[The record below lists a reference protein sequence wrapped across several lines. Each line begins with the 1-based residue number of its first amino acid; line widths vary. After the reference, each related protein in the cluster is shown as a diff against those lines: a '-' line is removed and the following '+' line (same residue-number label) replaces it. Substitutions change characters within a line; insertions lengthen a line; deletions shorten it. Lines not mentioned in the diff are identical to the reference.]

1 MEIMEEVESEREY
14 DGYYYSLGEAL
25 SIVVLGSLCGLKNVS
40 QIHQWAESERTREWL
55 KEKFAIER
63 IPCYYWLLSV
73 LKMVKPESL
82 NQCLSQWVR
91 QMLPEEREGLTLAVD
106 GKTVRSTEGK
116 KGYQRPLHIISAQLS
131 ELGVTLASK
140 SVDGKSNEIPAVQE
154 LLQQMDIAGCLVVA
168 DALNC
173 QRETAK
179 VIVSGK
185 GDYLLSVKENQ
196 PSLMQDIRDYV
207 QDEALRGGMSAQ
219 SIREKSRE
227 RIEKMTAFVTQD
239 ITAKGPMGSSCL
251 YRSDSYGISNKGGQ
265 ELAMALLYFQ
275 PTAFCAEP
283 ASPCPDGMGRGIHA
297 LAAGC
302 SL

>member
-1 MEIMEEVESEREY
+1 MDFMEEVESERRY

-63 IPCYYWLLSV
+63 IPCCYWLLSL

-82 NQCLSQWVR
+82 NRSLSRWVR

-106 GKTVRSTEGK
+106 GKTVRSTDGK
-116 KGYQRPLHIISAQLS
+116 KGYQQPLHIISAQLS

-140 SVDGKSNEIPAVQE
+140 SAEGKSNEIPAVQE
-154 LLQQMDIAGCLVVA
+154 LLQQMDIEGCLVVA

-207 QDEALRGGMSAQ
+207 QDDDLRGGMSAQ
-219 SIREKSRE
+219 SIREKNRD
-227 RIEKMTAFVTQD
+227 RIEKRTAFVMRD
-239 ITAKGPMGSSCL
+239 IEWLPQKP
-251 YRSDSYGISNKGGQ
+251 
-265 ELAMALLYFQ
+265 
-275 PTAFCAEP
+275 
-283 ASPCPDGMGRGIHA
+283 
-297 LAAGC
+297 
-302 SL
+302 

>member
-1 MEIMEEVESEREY
+1 MKAERLLEYMEEVESEREY

-25 SIVVLGSLCGLKNVS
+25 TIVVLGSLCGLKNVS

-63 IPCYYWLLSV
+63 IPCYYWLLSL

-131 ELGVTLASK
+131 ELGMTLASK

-154 LLQQMDIAGCLVVA
+154 LFPAKATICSASRRINLLLCRISGIMFRTRLCEAACLRKA
-168 DALNC
+168 FGRKAASESK
-173 QRETAK
+173 R
-179 VIVSGK
+179 GR
-185 GDYLLSVKENQ
+185 LLSRRI
-196 PSLMQDIRDYV
+196 LTGYR
-207 QDEALRGGMSAQ
+207 
-219 SIREKSRE
+219 KS
-227 RIEKMTAFVTQD
+227 
-239 ITAKGPMGSSCL
+239 PN
-251 YRSDSYGISNKGGQ
+251 GII
-265 ELAMALLYFQ
+265 L
-275 PTAFCAEP
+275 PV
-283 ASPCPDGMGRGIHA
+283 
-297 LAAGC
+297 
-302 SL
+302 

>member
-1 MEIMEEVESEREY
+1 MEEVESEREY

-154 LLQQMDIAGCLVVA
+154 LFPAKATICSASRRINLLLCRISGIMFRTRLCEAACLRKA
-168 DALNC
+168 FG
-173 QRETAK
+173 RKTASESK
-179 VIVSGK
+179 RGR
-185 GDYLLSVKENQ
+185 LLSRRI
-196 PSLMQDIRDYV
+196 LTGYR
-207 QDEALRGGMSAQ
+207 
-219 SIREKSRE
+219 KS
-227 RIEKMTAFVTQD
+227 
-239 ITAKGPMGSSCL
+239 PN
-251 YRSDSYGISNKGGQ
+251 GII
-265 ELAMALLYFQ
+265 L
-275 PTAFCAEP
+275 PV
-283 ASPCPDGMGRGIHA
+283 
-297 LAAGC
+297 
-302 SL
+302 

>member
-1 MEIMEEVESEREY
+1 MDFMEEVESEREY

-82 NQCLSQWVR
+82 NQCLSRWVR
-91 QMLPEEREGLTLAVD
+91 QILPEEREGLTLAVD

-154 LLQQMDIAGCLVVA
+154 LFPAKATICSASRRINLLLCRISGIMFRTRLCEAACLRKA
-168 DALNC
+168 FG
-173 QRETAK
+173 RKTASESK
-179 VIVSGK
+179 RGR
-185 GDYLLSVKENQ
+185 LLS
-196 PSLMQDIRDYV
+196 R
-207 QDEALRGGMSAQ
+207 
-219 SIREKSRE
+219 
-227 RIEKMTAFVTQD
+227 RILT
-239 ITAKGPMGSSCL
+239 G
-251 YRSDSYGISNKGGQ
+251 YRKRPNGII
-265 ELAMALLYFQ
+265 L
-275 PTAFCAEP
+275 PV
-283 ASPCPDGMGRGIHA
+283 
-297 LAAGC
+297 
-302 SL
+302 

>member
-1 MEIMEEVESEREY
+1 MESEREY

-63 IPCYYWLLSV
+63 IPCYYWLLSL

-82 NQCLSQWVR
+82 NQCLSRWVR
-91 QMLPEEREGLTLAVD
+91 QILPEEREGLTLAVD

-154 LLQQMDIAGCLVVA
+154 LLPAKATICSASRRINLLLCRISGIMFRTRLCEGACLCKA
-168 DALNC
+168 FG
-173 QRETAK
+173 RKTASESK
-179 VIVSGK
+179 RGW
-185 GDYLLSVKENQ
+185 LLSRRI
-196 PSLMQDIRDYV
+196 LTGYR
-207 QDEALRGGMSAQ
+207 
-219 SIREKSRE
+219 KS
-227 RIEKMTAFVTQD
+227 
-239 ITAKGPMGSSCL
+239 PN
-251 YRSDSYGISNKGGQ
+251 GII
-265 ELAMALLYFQ
+265 L
-275 PTAFCAEP
+275 PV
-283 ASPCPDGMGRGIHA
+283 
-297 LAAGC
+297 
-302 SL
+302 

>member
-1 MEIMEEVESEREY
+1 MKAERLLEIMEEVESEREY

-82 NQCLSQWVR
+82 NQCLSRWVR
-91 QMLPEEREGLTLAVD
+91 QILPEEREGLTLAVD

-154 LLQQMDIAGCLVVA
+154 LFPAKATICSASRRINLLLCRISGIMFRTRLCEAACLRKA
-168 DALNC
+168 FGRKAASESK
-173 QRETAK
+173 R
-179 VIVSGK
+179 GR
-185 GDYLLSVKENQ
+185 LLS
-196 PSLMQDIRDYV
+196 R
-207 QDEALRGGMSAQ
+207 
-219 SIREKSRE
+219 
-227 RIEKMTAFVTQD
+227 RILT
-239 ITAKGPMGSSCL
+239 G
-251 YRSDSYGISNKGGQ
+251 YRKRPNGII
-265 ELAMALLYFQ
+265 L
-275 PTAFCAEP
+275 PV
-283 ASPCPDGMGRGIHA
+283 
-297 LAAGC
+297 
-302 SL
+302 

>member
-1 MEIMEEVESEREY
+1 MDFMEEVESEREY

-63 IPCYYWLLSV
+63 IPCYYWLLSL

-82 NQCLSQWVR
+82 NQCLSRWVR

-140 SVDGKSNEIPAVQE
+140 SVEGKSNEIPAVQE
-154 LLQQMDIAGCLVVA
+154 LLQQMDIEGCLVVA

-196 PSLMQDIRDYV
+196 PSLIFEEDYLRVANKTIQENMNLLRKFALSMIRQY
-207 QDEALRGGMSAQ
+207 
-219 SIREKSRE
+219 KSRIVSK
-227 RIEKMTAFVTQD
+227 RALSKLMFD
-239 ITAKGPMGSSCL
+239 CL
-251 YRSDSYGISNKGGQ
+251 LDPNMILRVLSQN
-265 ELAMALLYFQ
+265 
-275 PTAFCAEP
+275 
-283 ASPCPDGMGRGIHA
+283 
-297 LAAGC
+297 
-302 SL
+302 

>member
-1 MEIMEEVESEREY
+1 MDFMEEVESEREY

-63 IPCYYWLLSV
+63 IPCYYWLLSL

-82 NQCLSQWVR
+82 NQCLSRWVR
-91 QMLPEEREGLTLAVD
+91 QILPEEREGLTLAVD

-154 LLQQMDIAGCLVVA
+154 LFPAKATICSASRRINLLLCRISGIMFRTRLCEAACLRKA
-168 DALNC
+168 FG
-173 QRETAK
+173 RKTASESK
-179 VIVSGK
+179 RGR
-185 GDYLLSVKENQ
+185 LLS
-196 PSLMQDIRDYV
+196 R
-207 QDEALRGGMSAQ
+207 
-219 SIREKSRE
+219 
-227 RIEKMTAFVTQD
+227 RILT
-239 ITAKGPMGSSCL
+239 G
-251 YRSDSYGISNKGGQ
+251 YRKRPNGII
-265 ELAMALLYFQ
+265 L
-275 PTAFCAEP
+275 PV
-283 ASPCPDGMGRGIHA
+283 
-297 LAAGC
+297 
-302 SL
+302 

>member
-1 MEIMEEVESEREY
+1 MRAERLLEYMEEVESEREY

-131 ELGVTLASK
+131 ELGMTLASK

-154 LLQQMDIAGCLVVA
+154 LLPAKATICSASRRINLLLCRISGIIFRMTLCEGACLRKA
-168 DALNC
+168 FG
-173 QRETAK
+173 RKTASESK
-179 VIVSGK
+179 RGR
-185 GDYLLSVKENQ
+185 LLSRRI
-196 PSLMQDIRDYV
+196 LTGYR
-207 QDEALRGGMSAQ
+207 
-219 SIREKSRE
+219 KS
-227 RIEKMTAFVTQD
+227 
-239 ITAKGPMGSSCL
+239 PN
-251 YRSDSYGISNKGGQ
+251 GII
-265 ELAMALLYFQ
+265 L
-275 PTAFCAEP
+275 PV
-283 ASPCPDGMGRGIHA
+283 
-297 LAAGC
+297 
-302 SL
+302 

>member
-1 MEIMEEVESEREY
+1 MRAERLLEYMEEVESEREY

-25 SIVVLGSLCGLKNVS
+25 TIVVLGSLCGLKNVS

-63 IPCYYWLLSV
+63 IPCYYWLLSL

-82 NQCLSQWVR
+82 NQCLSRWVR
-91 QMLPEEREGLTLAVD
+91 QILPEEREGLTLAVD
-106 GKTVRSTEGK
+106 GKTVRSTDRK
-116 KGYQRPLHIISAQLS
+116 KGYQQPLHIISAQLS
-131 ELGVTLASK
+131 ELGMTLASK

-196 PSLMQDIRDYV
+196 PTLCRISGIMFRTRLC
-207 QDEALRGGMSAQ
+207 EAACLRKAFGRKAASESKRGRLLSRR
-219 SIREKSRE
+219 ILTGYRKS
-227 RIEKMTAFVTQD
+227 
-239 ITAKGPMGSSCL
+239 PN
-251 YRSDSYGISNKGGQ
+251 GII
-265 ELAMALLYFQ
+265 L
-275 PTAFCAEP
+275 PV
-283 ASPCPDGMGRGIHA
+283 
-297 LAAGC
+297 
-302 SL
+302 

>member
-1 MEIMEEVESEREY
+1 MEEVESEREY

-25 SIVVLGSLCGLKNVS
+25 TIVVLGSLCGLKNVS

-63 IPCYYWLLSV
+63 IPCYYWLLSL

-82 NQCLSQWVR
+82 NQCLSRWVR

-154 LLQQMDIAGCLVVA
+154 LLPAKATICSASRRINLLLCRISGIMFRTRLCEAACLRKA
-168 DALNC
+168 FG
-173 QRETAK
+173 RKTASESK
-179 VIVSGK
+179 RGR
-185 GDYLLSVKENQ
+185 LLSRRI
-196 PSLMQDIRDYV
+196 LTGYR
-207 QDEALRGGMSAQ
+207 
-219 SIREKSRE
+219 KS
-227 RIEKMTAFVTQD
+227 
-239 ITAKGPMGSSCL
+239 PN
-251 YRSDSYGISNKGGQ
+251 GII
-265 ELAMALLYFQ
+265 L
-275 PTAFCAEP
+275 PV
-283 ASPCPDGMGRGIHA
+283 
-297 LAAGC
+297 
-302 SL
+302 

>member
-1 MEIMEEVESEREY
+1 MESEREY

-25 SIVVLGSLCGLKNVS
+25 SIVVLGCLCGLKNVS

-63 IPCYYWLLSV
+63 IPCYYWLLSL

-82 NQCLSQWVR
+82 NQCLSRWVR

-154 LLQQMDIAGCLVVA
+154 LLQQLDVAECPVVV
-168 DALNC
+168 DGLNR

-179 VIVSGK
+179 VIVSEK
-185 GDYLLSVKENQ
+185 GYYLLSVKET
-196 PSLMQDIRDYV
+196 I
-207 QDEALRGGMSAQ
+207 LRL
-219 SIREKSRE
+219 
-227 RIEKMTAFVTQD
+227 
-239 ITAKGPMGSSCL
+239 C
-251 YRSDSYGISNKGGQ
+251 GISGIMPGRLPAKRHVCANHSGVRPRPNRKEDGFCHVGYW
-265 ELAMALLYFQ
+265 LG
-275 PTAFCAEP
+275 AF
-283 ASPCPDGMGRGIHA
+283 SN
-297 LAAGC
+297 
-302 SL
+302 

>member
-1 MEIMEEVESEREY
+1 MRAERLLEYMEEVESEREY

-63 IPCYYWLLSV
+63 IPCYYWLLSL

-131 ELGVTLASK
+131 ELGMTLASK

-154 LLQQMDIAGCLVVA
+154 LFPAKATICSASRRINLLLCRISGIMFRTRLCEAACLRKA
-168 DALNC
+168 FGRKAASESK
-173 QRETAK
+173 R
-179 VIVSGK
+179 GR
-185 GDYLLSVKENQ
+185 LLSRRI
-196 PSLMQDIRDYV
+196 LTGYR
-207 QDEALRGGMSAQ
+207 
-219 SIREKSRE
+219 KS
-227 RIEKMTAFVTQD
+227 
-239 ITAKGPMGSSCL
+239 PN
-251 YRSDSYGISNKGGQ
+251 GII
-265 ELAMALLYFQ
+265 L
-275 PTAFCAEP
+275 PV
-283 ASPCPDGMGRGIHA
+283 
-297 LAAGC
+297 
-302 SL
+302 